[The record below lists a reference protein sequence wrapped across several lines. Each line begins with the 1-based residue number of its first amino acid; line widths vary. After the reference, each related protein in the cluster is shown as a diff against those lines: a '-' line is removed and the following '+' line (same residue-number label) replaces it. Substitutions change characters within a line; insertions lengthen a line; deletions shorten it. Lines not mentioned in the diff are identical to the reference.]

1 MRKPLLGVSVA
12 LLVLSILLGLVNAAK
27 MKTLRAEQANAL
39 AARQTAEH
47 AGLVGH
53 NKMENRKNPGSV
65 RVQSANKEPQI
76 AAIEAELAKVKTDK
90 SNLKTQLAETQAELA
105 QLKDR
110 SSTTTVSLTEANSPK
125 IAELRTQLD
134 EARRQLEN
142 GEREKAL
149 LAEKIQRF
157 ARQASP
163 VPKEGQPL
171 RRPAPPPGLHGSVLA
186 VNRAYNF
193 VVLNLGA
200 RQGVESNAEM
210 LVLRDRTVI
219 GKIRVSSVELATSI
233 GDIISNSLP
242 RGVQVQTGDT
252 VIYAGTGF

>member
-1 MRKPLLGVSVA
+1 MRKPLLGASVT
-12 LLVLSILLGLVNAAK
+12 LLVLSILLGLLNAAK
-27 MKTLRAEQANAL
+27 MKNLRAEQANAL
-39 AARQTAEH
+39 AARQTAGH

-53 NKMENRKNPGSV
+53 NAMEGRRNESASA
-65 RVQSANKEPQI
+65 RVKSADKEAQI
-76 AAIEAELAKVKTDK
+76 AAIEAEIVKVRSDK
-90 SNLKTQLAETQAELA
+90 SDLKTQLAAKETELA

-110 SSTTTVSLTEANSPK
+110 SSTTTVSLTEANSSK
-125 IAELRTQLD
+125 VAELRTQLD
-134 EARRQLEN
+134 ETRRQLDSAEH
-142 GEREKAL
+142 EKTL
-149 LAEKIQRF
+149 LAEKIQSF
-157 ARQASP
+157 AKRRS
-163 VPKEGQPL
+163 PKESRSH
-171 RRPAPPPGLHGSVLA
+171 RRSVPPGLHGSVLA
-186 VNRAYNF
+186 VNQAYNF

-219 GKIRVSSVELATSI
+219 GKIRVSSVEPATSI